1 MRKAIKKERK
11 FSHYCRRNPL
21 LVTGAVM
28 LLLIAFATLAGPSLC
43 KHDATKVNYSIK
55 CLAPCLEYPFG
66 TDFCGRCVFCR
77 VINGAHISIG
87 VALAVVS
94 IGAVIG
100 VLVGVIAGYAGGA
113 VDSVLMRFVE
123 VMLSF
128 PGTIFALAV
137 LGTLGNGIPNQIVA
151 LTVVRWAHYA
161 RLARG
166 ETLVVMGSDYIEAA
180 KAMGNSRLRIIM
192 KYVVPNII
200 GQVIVIATL
209 SIGPV
214 ILAGAAL
221 SYLGLG
227 AQIPSPEWGLMIN
240 TGRDY
245 IRQAPWITVAPG
257 LAAVI
262 TVLAFNIFGE
272 GIGDYI
278 DPRMK
283 EKVEAE

>member
-1 MRKAIKKERK
+1 
-11 FSHYCRRNPL
+11 
-21 LVTGAVM
+21 M
-28 LLLIAFATLAGPSLC
+28 LLAGIILLMLIAFATIAGPYLCMHEPNKVDYSL
-43 KHDATKVNYSIK
+43 K
-55 CLAPCLEYPFG
+55 CIPPCTEYIFG
-66 TDFCGRCVFCR
+66 TDFCGRCVLCR

-87 VALAVVS
+87 VALIVVTVGAC
-94 IGAVIG
+94 IGI
-100 VLVGVIAGYAGGA
+100 LVGIIAGYAGGA
-113 VDSVLMRFVE
+113 IDSVLMRFVE

-128 PGTIFALAV
+128 PGTVFALAV

-151 LTVVRWAHYA
+151 LTFVRWAHYA

-166 ETLVVMGSDYIEAA
+166 ETLRVMNSDYIEAA
-180 KAMGNSRLRIIM
+180 KAMGNGCGRIIFR
-192 KYVVPNII
+192 YILPNII
-200 GQVIVIATL
+200 GQIIVIASL

-245 IRQAPWITVAPG
+245 IRQAPWITLAPG
-257 LAAVI
+257 MAAVI

-283 EKVEAE
+283 EKAEAE